1 MDAWAYLTDDD
12 EVRRDMREG
21 LALARLD
28 IADEFAEEVNSDGS

>member
-12 EVRRDMREG
+12 EVRRDMREA

-28 IADEFAEEVNSDGS
+28 IADEFAEVNSDGS